1 MQKLDFNKDGKLVA
15 YTDNGCTDGKSA
27 TTEVKGTF
35 EVSAD
40 VVNFILAKEYDLPAT
55 TRIELEKELFVGHYH
70 YKYLYCVIGNDEQ
83 QSLLQK
89 YNQRVDEQQKELES
103 YRHMVD
109 EQHKMMQEYR
119 NKVNKLSNVENE
131 LKRLRKAVDDF
142 NKNARFYE
150 RKIKI

>member
-40 VVNFILAKEYDLPAT
+40 VVNYILAKEYDLPAT
-55 TRIELEKELFVGHYH
+55 LHIEMRKEVSVGYYCFKHLFC
-70 YKYLYCVIGNDEQ
+70 LIGNDEQ
-83 QSLLQK
+83 QKLLE
-89 YNQRVDEQQKELES
+89 N
-103 YRHMVD
+103 YRHRI
-109 EQHKMMQEYR
+109 EE
-119 NKVNKLSNVENE
+119 LSNVENE

-142 NKNARFYE
+142 NRTRRFFE
-150 RKIKI
+150 RKIKV

>member
-40 VVNFILAKEYDLPAT
+40 VVKFILAKEYDLPAASGA
-55 TRIELEKELFVGHYH
+55 ELGKERPNGYRFYHLFC
-70 YKYLYCVIGNDEQ
+70 LIGNDEQ
-83 QSLLQK
+83 ERIL
-89 YNQRVDEQQKELES
+89 
-103 YRHMVD
+103 
-109 EQHKMMQEYR
+109 QEYR
-119 NKVNKLSNVENE
+119 NKVDELSNAENE

-142 NKNARFYE
+142 NSSCRFFE
-150 RKIKI
+150 RKVKV

>member
-55 TRIELEKELFVGHYH
+55 LRIELEKELFVGRYH
-70 YKYLYCVIGNDEQ
+70 YNHLFCYIGNDKQ
-83 QSLLQK
+83 QRLLQEYK
-89 YNQRVDEQQKELES
+89 QRVDEQQKELES
-103 YRHMVD
+103 YRHRVD
-109 EQHKMMQEYR
+109 ELADEEY
-119 NKVNKLSNVENE
+119 E
-131 LKRLRKAVDDF
+131 LKMLKRAIDDF
-142 NKNARFYE
+142 NKNSRFYE
-150 RKIKI
+150 RKLKI

>member
-35 EVSAD
+35 EVSAG
-40 VVNFILAKEYDLPAT
+40 VVKFILAKEYDLPAT
-55 TRIELEKELFVGHYH
+55 LCADMAEECNIGYKWHFLHCFVG
-70 YKYLYCVIGNDEQ
+70 NDKQ
-83 QSLLQK
+83 QKLLQE
-89 YNQRVDEQQKELES
+89 YRHRVDE
-103 YRHMVD
+103 
-109 EQHKMMQEYR
+109 
-119 NKVNKLSNVENE
+119 LSNAKEE

-150 RKIKI
+150 RKIRIENV

>member
-1 MQKLDFNKDGKLVA
+1 MQKLDFNKEGKLVA
-15 YTDNGCTDGKSA
+15 YTDNGGTDGKSA

-40 VVNFILAKEYDLPAT
+40 VVKFILAKEYDLPAA
-55 TRIELEKELFVGHYH
+55 IGAELGKERPNGYRFYHLFC
-70 YKYLYCVIGNDEQ
+70 LIGNDEQ
-83 QSLLQK
+83 ERIL
-89 YNQRVDEQQKELES
+89 
-103 YRHMVD
+103 
-109 EQHKMMQEYR
+109 QEYR
-119 NKVNKLSNVENE
+119 NKVDELSNAENE

>member
-55 TRIELEKELFVGHYH
+55 LRIEWEKGETYGFYD
-70 YKYLYCVIGNDEQ
+70 YNQRLYCFIGNDEQ
-83 QSLLQK
+83 QS
-89 YNQRVDEQQKELES
+89 ELES
-103 YRHMVD
+103 YRHRFD
-109 EQHKMMQEYR
+109 EQKKLLQEYKHQI
-119 NKVNKLSNVENE
+119 NELSNAENE

-142 NKNARFYE
+142 NSSCRFYE

>member
-40 VVNFILAKEYDLPAT
+40 VVKYILAKEYDLPAA
-55 TRIELEKELFVGHYH
+55 IGAELGKERPNGYRFYHLFC
-70 YKYLYCVIGNDEQ
+70 LIGNDEQ
-83 QSLLQK
+83 ERIL
-89 YNQRVDEQQKELES
+89 
-103 YRHMVD
+103 
-109 EQHKMMQEYR
+109 QEYR
-119 NKVNKLSNVENE
+119 NKVDELSNAENE

-150 RKIKI
+150 RKIKID

>member
-40 VVNFILAKEYDLPAT
+40 VVKYILAKEYDLPAA
-55 TRIELEKELFVGHYH
+55 IGAELGKERPNGYRFYHLFC
-70 YKYLYCVIGNDEQ
+70 LIGNDKQ
-83 QSLLQK
+83 QKLLQ
-89 YNQRVDEQQKELES
+89 
-103 YRHMVD
+103 
-109 EQHKMMQEYR
+109 EY
-119 NKVNKLSNVENE
+119 KQILDVVKDE

-142 NKNARFYE
+142 NRSRRFFE
-150 RKIKI
+150 RKVKI

>member
-40 VVNFILAKEYDLPAT
+40 VVKFILAKEYDLPAT
-55 TRIELEKELFVGHYH
+55 LRIELEGEEMFG
-70 YKYLYCVIGNDEQ
+70 YCYSKFLNCYIGNDKQQKLLEIYRQQVDEQ
-83 QSLLQK
+83 QS
-89 YNQRVDEQQKELES
+89 ELES
-103 YRHMVD
+103 YRHKI
-109 EQHKMMQEYR
+109 EE
-119 NKVNKLSNVENE
+119 LSNAEVE
-131 LKRLRKAVDDF
+131 LKRLRRAIDDF

-150 RKIKI
+150 RKLKI

>member
-27 TTEVKGTF
+27 TTEIKGTF

-55 TRIELEKELFVGHYH
+55 LCADMAEDCNIG
-70 YKYLYCVIGNDEQ
+70 YKWHFLHCFIGNDEQ
-83 QSLLQK
+83 ERIL
-89 YNQRVDEQQKELES
+89 
-103 YRHMVD
+103 
-109 EQHKMMQEYR
+109 QEYR
-119 NKVNKLSNVENE
+119 NKVDELSNAENE

-142 NKNARFYE
+142 NKKARFYE
-150 RKIKI
+150 RKVKI

>member
-15 YTDNGCTDGKSA
+15 FTDNGCTDGKSA

-40 VVNFILAKEYDLPAT
+40 VVNYILSKEYDLPAT
-55 TRIELEKELFVGHYH
+55 LRAELEEETYGYYR
-70 YKYLYCVIGNDEQ
+70 YKHLYCYIGNDKQ
-83 QSLLQK
+83 
-89 YNQRVDEQQKELES
+89 QRVLERLKHRLDKQQKELES
-103 YRHMVD
+103 YRNKVD
-109 EQHKMMQEYR
+109 E
-119 NKVNKLSNVENE
+119 LSNVENE

-142 NKNARFYE
+142 NKNARLYE

>member
-35 EVSAD
+35 KVSAE

-55 TRIELEKELFVGHYH
+55 LRAKIEKEVTDGYYG
-70 YKYLYCVIGNDEQ
+70 YKYLYCFIGNDRQ
-83 QSLLQK
+83 QDVLK
-89 YNQRVDEQQKELES
+89 GQQKLLED
-103 YRHMVD
+103 YKHRLD
-109 EQHKMMQEYR
+109 KA
-119 NKVNKLSNVENE
+119 ENE

-142 NKNARFYE
+142 NRSCRFFE
-150 RKIKI
+150 RKVKI

>member
-40 VVNFILAKEYDLPAT
+40 VVNYILAKEYDLPSV
-55 TRIELEKELFVGHYH
+55 IHLEMRRGLMIGSH
-70 YKYLYCVIGNDEQ
+70 YKHVYCLIGNDEQ
-83 QSLLQK
+83 QKLLE
-89 YNQRVDEQQKELES
+89 N
-103 YRHMVD
+103 YRH
-109 EQHKMMQEYR
+109 E
-119 NKVNKLSNVENE
+119 LSNVEEE

-142 NKNARFYE
+142 NQNARFYE
-150 RKIKI
+150 RKLKIE

>member
-55 TRIELEKELFVGHYH
+55 LRIEMGEECLFGHYRYEH
-70 YKYLYCVIGNDEQ
+70 LYCLIGNE
-83 QSLLQK
+83 
-89 YNQRVDEQQKELES
+89 EQQKLLES
-103 YRHMVD
+103 YKD
-109 EQHKMMQEYR
+109 E
-119 NKVNKLSNVENE
+119 LSNAEKE
-131 LKRLRKAVDDF
+131 LKRLRKAIDDF
-142 NKNARFYE
+142 NQNARWYE
-150 RKIKI
+150 RKIKIE

>member
-40 VVNFILAKEYDLPAT
+40 VVKFILAKEYDLPAVIRAEMEKEYFCGC
-55 TRIELEKELFVGHYH
+55 RIYNLFCTIGDEEKERLLNEYKTEIKRLIEDKKELEKE
-70 YKYLYCVIGNDEQ
+70 
-83 QSLLQK
+83 
-89 YNQRVDEQQKELES
+89 
-103 YRHMVD
+103 
-109 EQHKMMQEYR
+109 
-119 NKVNKLSNVENE
+119 NKVLGDAIV
-131 LKRLRKAVDDF
+131 DF
-142 NKNARFYE
+142 NRTRRFYE